1 MISILRVTIVFC
13 SGVNSTFVYPTPI
26 NHTIQCPNNQRRKS
40 VETARGVD
48 GCTRTTTKPVTI
60 APIMGLTPKSSGTV
74 RIAAVKDTLC
84 ENRGSCAVTARTGGS
99 MKTRPRFHT
108 AIHTRNSNSSDG

>member
-40 VETARGVD
+40 VGTARGVD
-48 GCTRTTTKPVTI
+48 GSMQTTTKPVTI
-60 APIMGLTPKSSGTV
+60 APIMGLTLKSSGTAH
-74 RIAAVKDTLC
+74 IAVVKDTLC
-84 ENRGSCAVTARTGGS
+84 ENRDSCAATVRTGGS
-99 MKTRPRFHT
+99 MKINR
-108 AIHTRNSNSSDG
+108 I